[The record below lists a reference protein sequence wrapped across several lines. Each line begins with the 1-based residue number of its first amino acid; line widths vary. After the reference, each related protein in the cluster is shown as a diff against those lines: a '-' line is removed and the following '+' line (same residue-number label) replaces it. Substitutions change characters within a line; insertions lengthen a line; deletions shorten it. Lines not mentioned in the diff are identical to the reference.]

1 MLFML
6 IPLVVFY
13 EIGILVSYLTY
24 KEDWKEWEKL

>member
-6 IPLVVFY
+6 VPLVLFY

-24 KEDWKEWEKL
+24 KERW